1 MPEALAPTLVE
12 LRNSVLVRGG
22 YSVSGGQAADAY
34 PLVDEL
40 LRKAQREL
48 HLEAPWLT
56 QRTRATY
63 SLITDQ
69 AVYDTPDDALMS
81 RLGRIAVINDSGNE
95 FDLTAY
101 HGAQLRNITK
111 TSGMPYAYEIV
122 DRALRLYPAPTA
134 TWVTLV
140 IEYYQ
145 NPASLLSETD
155 RTNVDP
161 EALIQR
167 AAYLLKR
174 HTGLGGD
181 YKADM
186 ADHMRYL
193 QRTSQEQGEIRAIS
207 MRGYV
212 PVVYDNL
219 RLRGSRYW
227 RTDWNP
233 WVVLL
238 CAMLTGLKAS

>member
-1 MPEALAPTLVE
+1 MPEALSPTLVE

-22 YSVSGGQAADAY
+22 YSVTGGQAADAY

-40 LRKAQREL
+40 LRKSQREL
-48 HLEAPWLT
+48 HLEAPWLA
-56 QRTRATY
+56 QRVRETY
-63 SLITDQ
+63 SLVTDQ

-81 RLGRIAVINDSGNE
+81 RLGRLAVINDSGNE
-95 FDLTAY
+95 FDLAAM
-101 HGAQLRNITK
+101 HGASLRNVTK
-111 TSGMPYAYEIV
+111 SSGMPVAYEIV
-122 DRALRLYPAPTA
+122 DRAIRLYPAPTS

-145 NPASLLSETD
+145 NPSALIAETD

-181 YKADM
+181 YKADRD
-186 ADHMRYL
+186 DHMRYL
-193 QRTSQEQGEIRAIS
+193 QRTAQEQGEIRAFS
-207 MRGYV
+207 MTGFV
-212 PVVYDNL
+212 PPIYYNW
-219 RLRGSRYW
+219 RHRNRPW

-233 WVVLL
+233 W
-238 CAMLTGLKAS
+238 

>member
-1 MPEALAPTLVE
+1 MPEALSPTLVE

-40 LRKAQREL
+40 LRRAQREL
-48 HLEAPWLT
+48 HLEAPWLAQRVRKT
-56 QRTRATY
+56 Q

-69 AVYDTPDDALMS
+69 SVYDTPDDALMTRIG
-81 RLGRIAVINDSGNE
+81 RLAVINDAGNE
-95 FDLTAY
+95 YDLVSG
-101 HGAQLRNITK
+101 HGADLRNSTK
-111 TSGMPYAYEIV
+111 TSGAPVCFEIV
-122 DRALRLYPAPTA
+122 DRALRIYPAPTA

-145 NPASLLSETD
+145 NPAQLIAETD

-167 AAYLLKR
+167 ATYLLKR

-181 YKADM
+181 PRMDQ

-193 QRTSQEQGEIRAIS
+193 ERTSQEQGEVRTFNLGGFVPPTSSGMRIRDHA
-207 MRGYV
+207 
-212 PVVYDNL
+212 
-219 RLRGSRYW
+219 W
-227 RTDWNP
+227 RTDWSP
-233 WVVLL
+233 W
-238 CAMLTGLKAS
+238 

>member
-22 YSVSGGQAADAY
+22 YSVSSGQSSDIY

-40 LRKAQREL
+40 LRKSQREL
-48 HLEAPWLT
+48 HLEAPWLA
-56 QRTRATY
+56 QRVRATY
-63 SLITDQ
+63 DLIADQ
-69 AVYDTPDDALMS
+69 AVYDTPDDALMT
-81 RLGRIAVINDSGNE
+81 RLGRIAVMNDSGNE
-95 FDLTAY
+95 FDLTAM
-101 HGAQLRNITK
+101 HGAQLRNVTK
-111 TSGMPYAYEIV
+111 TSGAPYAYEIV
-122 DRALRLYPAPTA
+122 DRALRLYPAPTS

-145 NPASLLSETD
+145 NPANLIAETD

-181 YKADM
+181 YKEDRN
-186 ADHMRYL
+186 DHMRYL
-193 QRTSQEQGEIRAIS
+193 QRTAQEQGEVRAFAL
-207 MRGYV
+207 GGLV
-212 PVVYDNL
+212 PITYNNW
-219 RLRGSRYW
+219 RLRNRAW

-233 WVVLL
+233 W
-238 CAMLTGLKAS
+238 